1 MKSASREEV
10 MAFLW
15 EADRIYHL
23 ETNAEL
29 VRWNFG
35 VSWALAYCYAD
46 EYEEVK
52 NAAKSKSIN

>member
-15 EADRIYHL
+15 ECDRIYHL

-35 VSWALAYCYAD
+35 VSWALAYLYAD

-52 NAAKSKSIN
+52 HE